1 MDVENGVEQFLSGV
15 LQAGFPV
22 AVAAFLLLRMERAL
36 GELREAIA
44 ALRRCQIC
52 RWDGAGGRWD
62 GAREGAEAA

>member
-1 MDVENGVEQFLSGV
+1 MEGMTGVEAFLSGV

-52 RWDGAGGRWD
+52 RFEPGRQEAPHGGRQ
-62 GAREGAEAA
+62 EAP